1 MSVAMEIL
9 GELMVAGLQLLGEV
23 LIQALAELGV
33 ELGLRSIREPFRKR
47 VINPVLAGLG
57 YLLLGAGVGGLS
69 LLVFPSSFVAGR
81 AARIVSLVVTPL
93 LAGALMGALGAWR
106 RRREQELIRMDRFGY
121 AFAFALGMALVR
133 FVWAQ
138 G

>member
-1 MSVAMEIL
+1 MEIF
-9 GELMVAGLQLLGEV
+9 GELIVGGLQLLAE
-23 LIQALAELGV
+23 LLMQALAELGV

-47 VINPVLAGLG
+47 VVNPVLAGLG
-57 YLLLGAGVGGLS
+57 YFLVGAGVGGLS
-69 LLVFPSSFVAGR
+69 LLIFPSSFVAGQ
-81 AARIVSLVVTPL
+81 AARIISLVVTPL
-93 LAGALMGALGAWR
+93 LAGVLMGALGAWR

-133 FVWAQ
+133 FVWA